1 MMAWL
6 MKTLKL
12 HYLIIQFLIIINIF
26 LFRLVA
32 FSPLG
37 DHILTAVTNIVSQTV
52 SYAALLQNLLTLKI
66 VQFQVLLTCDQLQI
80 LCSLCIQCN
89 WLNTI
94 IIMILIVI
102 LQSLSVIKI
111 NNLQLLHLSV
121 STSAVIGQFCRP
133 YFTVWPAN
141 FENFFFR
148 APN

>member
-1 MMAWL
+1 MHFNAVV
-6 MKTLKL
+6 
-12 HYLIIQFLIIINIF
+12 HGFNFLFYIFINIF

-52 SYAALLQNLLTLKI
+52 SSAALLQNLTLKI
-66 VQFQVLLTCDQLQI
+66 VQFQVLLTCDQFQI
-80 LCSLCIQCN
+80 LCRLCIQCN

-94 IIMILIVI
+94 IRMILIVI

-111 NNLQLLHLSV
+111 NNVQLLYLSV
-121 STSAVIGQFCRP
+121 STCAVIGQFCRP

-148 APN
+148 APD